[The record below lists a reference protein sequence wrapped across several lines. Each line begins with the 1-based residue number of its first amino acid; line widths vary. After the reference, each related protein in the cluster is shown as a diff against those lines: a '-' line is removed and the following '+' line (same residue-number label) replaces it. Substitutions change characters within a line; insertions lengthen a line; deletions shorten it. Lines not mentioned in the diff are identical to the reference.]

1 VPEMKKRRNK
11 GLLNPF
17 AKSLSDRLFSQKVVK
32 SKKLYNRLKERSI
45 TLKAAANK
53 ED

>member
-1 VPEMKKRRNK
+1 MKNKRKR
-11 GLLNPF
+11 GSSNPF
-17 AKSLSDRLFSQKVVK
+17 AKELRSRRYQPKVVK